1 MFPETSGTRLKHFA
15 NIAFGATCDV
25 VTVASTED
33 GAPIEWLRLLPMGSF
48 AGRDGRGP
56 YHIENLAHAEEIIA
70 TTKAHL
76 GSVDPVIDYDHQTD
90 FAAKDGVG
98 GVAPAS
104 GWVVELQARDDGVW
118 GRVNWTPKGEQHLRA
133 KEYRYVSPVFPAD
146 KKTGRVRALLR
157 AGLTNKP
164 NLELGA
170 IASEADPQDGDDD
183 LDKKK
188 LALAL
193 GLGEDATEDQIH
205 AAITGLK
212 TQGSGLAVVAQAA
225 GLQADAAPDAIV
237 VAINASR
244 STGGADDT
252 IVAMQA
258 EINTLKASTAKREAV
273 EAVDAGIKAG
283 KITPA
288 ARDAFIS
295 LHSSDPAAFT
305 AIVDKAPVIVTPGA
319 KDTTQPAAAKGHLS
333 ETEKAVC
340 ASMGWDEAEFLK
352 TRDAEA
358 A

>member
-1 MFPETSGTRLKHFA
+1 MKPFA

-25 VTVASTED
+25 VVVASSETGE
-33 GAPIEWLRLLPMGSF
+33 PIEWLKLLPMGSF

-56 YHIENLAHAEEIIA
+56 YHVENLAHAEEIIA

-98 GVAPAS
+98 GTAPAS
-104 GWVVELQARDDGVW
+104 GWVVELQAREDGVW
-118 GRVNWTPKGEQHLRA
+118 GRVNWTPKGEEHLRA
-133 KEYRYVSPVFPAD
+133 KEYRYVSPVFPHD

-170 IASEADPQDGDDD
+170 VASEADPEDGDFD
-183 LDKKK
+183 LDKSK
-188 LALAL
+188 LAKAL
-193 GLGEDATEDQIH
+193 GLGDDATEDQIH

-212 TQGSGLAVVAQAA
+212 TTGASLATVAQAA
-225 GLQADAAPDAIV
+225 GLQADAPATDIVTAIS
-237 VAINASR
+237 AAR
-244 STGGADDT
+244 AAGGDNET

-258 EINTLKASTAKREAV
+258 EINTLKASTAKREAT

-295 LHSSDPAAFT
+295 LHSSDPAAFA
-305 AIVDKAPVIVTPGA
+305 AIVDKAPVIVVPGA
-319 KDTTQPAAAKGHLS
+319 KESGEDRPAKGHLS
-333 ETEKAVC
+333 EAEKAVC
-340 ASMGWDEAEFLK
+340 SSMGWDEAEFIK
-352 TRDAEA
+352 ARDEDA

>member
-1 MFPETSGTRLKHFA
+1 MKPFA

-25 VTVASTED
+25 VTVASAED

-56 YHIENLAHAEEIIA
+56 YHVENLAHAEEIIA

-98 GVAPAS
+98 GTAPAS
-104 GWVVELQARDDGVW
+104 GWVVELQARDDGIW
-118 GRVNWTPKGEQHLRA
+118 GRVNWTPKGEEHLRA
-133 KEYRYVSPVFPAD
+133 KEYRYVSPVFPHD

-170 IASEADPQDGDDD
+170 VASEAETQDGDID
-183 LDKKK
+183 LDKSK
-188 LALAL
+188 LAQAL
-193 GLGEDATEDQIH
+193 GLGDDATEDQIH

-237 VAINASR
+237 VAISAAR
-244 STGGADDT
+244 SAGGVNET

-258 EINTLKASTAKREAV
+258 EINTMKADTALKAAEAD
-273 EAVDAGIKAG
+273 VDAAILAG
-283 KITPA
+283 KITPG
-288 ARDAFIS
+288 AREDFIA
-295 LHSSDPAAFT
+295 LHSADPARFAS
-305 AIVDKAPVIVTPGA
+305 IVSKAPVILTPGA
-319 KDTTQPAAAKGHLS
+319 KAAPEQKATPGHLS
-333 ETEKAVC
+333 DAEKAVC
-340 ASMGWDEAEFLK
+340 STMGWDEAAFIK